1 MNSPLFSIM
10 KNSIDETTYHSAV
23 ESMIHQ
29 AQQNQGEKHVFQF
42 AHPVA
47 LLKII
52 ETHISWIILTGQF
65 AYKLKKP
72 VRFDFV
78 DYSDVSKRQTYCH
91 REIDLNRRYAPEIYL
106 DVCPIYKI
114 DGRLIFGEVKDK
126 TQNIQPVEYA
136 VKMREFPQNCIAA
149 AALSTSKNSNQL
161 VENFGRFLADFHAT
175 ADRADPS
182 WSVVKPENVIHACR
196 QNFDALQGYAFGNV
210 ATGQIDALHC
220 WTEQQRTES
229 ELLMKQRLNYGFVR
243 RCHGDLHL
251 ANIIIADNK
260 LIPFDG
266 IEFNPQFHWIDVFS
280 EVAFVVMDLFA
291 HGLENL
297 GWRFLNAYFDATG
310 HIQNIELL
318 KFYLVYRALVRAK
331 ITVMQMESGCDQSLQ
346 TLHQYLDTANR
357 CAFQVSSKL
366 TITFGFSGSGKSTE
380 ALKLIDSDGGIRIRS
395 DVVRKA
401 MPADIRYN
409 EQSIN
414 GVYSKLL
421 DMAKSILT
429 AGYSVVVDATFLQ
442 KRHRDDFQDL
452 ANDMQVEFRILKC
465 QAEFEE
471 LAGRIQTR
479 QNDPSEAT
487 LKVLKKQI
495 AEHEPLN
502 ESEQRFVIAQV

>member
-1 MNSPLFSIM
+1 M
-10 KNSIDETTYHSAV
+10 KNSRDESTYHSTV
-23 ESMIHQ
+23 ESTIHQ
-29 AQQNQGEKHVFQF
+29 VQQNQDAKHAFQF
-42 AHPVA
+42 AHAVES
-47 LLKII
+47 LKII

-65 AYKLKKP
+65 AYKVKKP

-91 REIDLNRRYAPEIYL
+91 REINLNRRYAPEIYL

-114 DGRLIFGEVKDK
+114 DGRLIFGDIKHK
-126 TQNIQPVEYA
+126 TRNIQPVEYA

-149 AALSTSKNSNQL
+149 AALSTSENRKQL

-175 ADRADPS
+175 ADRAEPS
-182 WSVVKPENVIHACR
+182 WSVVKPENLIHACR

-210 ATGQIDALHC
+210 ATGQIDELHC
-220 WTEQQRTES
+220 WTEQHRKASES
-229 ELLMKQRLNYGFVR
+229 LMKQRLDDGFVR

-260 LIPFDG
+260 LVPFDG

-291 HGLENL
+291 HGLDDL

-310 HIQNIELL
+310 QIQNIALL

-331 ITVMQMESGCDQSLQ
+331 ITVIQMESGCDQSLQ
-346 TLHQYLDTANR
+346 TLHQYLDTAHQ
-357 CAFQVSSKL
+357 CAFQVSPKL
-366 TITFGFSGSGKSTE
+366 TITFGFSGSGKSTD
-380 ALKLIDSDGGIRIRS
+380 ALKLIDYDGGIRIRS

-401 MPADIRYN
+401 MPTDTRYN

-414 GVYSKLL
+414 DVYSKLL

-442 KRHRDDFQDL
+442 KRHRDEFEEL
-452 ANDMQVEFRILKC
+452 ANDMRVEYRILKC
-465 QAEFEE
+465 QARFEE
-471 LAGRIQTR
+471 LTRRIQTR
-479 QNDPSEAT
+479 RNDPSEAT
-487 LKVLKKQI
+487 LKILRKQI

-502 ESEQRFVIAQV
+502 ESEQRFVIAQP